1 MRHRTFNDICQSVK
15 LGLAD
20 DDEFKWILD
29 RLQERA
35 IVFAQDEEEGIR
47 PVRTPDRRTERAL
60 VIVLLRERAVTGRDD
75 SSVVYNDDMET
86 MHDGPVSAI
95 FVADRDC
102 EPFWFGLKASVEVLL
117 YERSFDYSEL
127 KAEIA
132 QTLAELA
139 PRAPLIRPALARIRK
154 ESHKRLSDHAHA
166 TKDMYQRLVYRALN
180 RRLEGRLEALIPKI
194 RDRRAVFAAQ
204 KHFLQQVALDLY
216 LLTKEAFPEP
226 SSVEEEAARSVLIA
240 VASSHAVRRAIRI
253 DTRLS

>member
-1 MRHRTFNDICQSVK
+1 MRHRTFDDIYRSVG
-15 LGLAD
+15 LSLAD
-20 DDEFKWILD
+20 DDEFKWILE

-35 IVFAQDEEEGIR
+35 IVFAQNEEEGITT
-47 PVRTPDRRTERAL
+47 VRTPDRHAKRAM
-60 VIVLLRERAVTGRDD
+60 VIVLLREQAVTGRDD

-102 EPFWFGLKASVEVLL
+102 EPFWFGLKAGVEVLL

-127 KAEIA
+127 KLGIA

-139 PRAPLIRPALARIRK
+139 PRAPQIRPELARIRK

-166 TKDMYQRLVYRALN
+166 TTDMYQRLVYRALD
-180 RRLEGRLEALIPKI
+180 RRLDGRLEALVPKI

-204 KHFLQQVALDLY
+204 KHFLQLAALDLY
-216 LLTKEAFPEP
+216 NLTKQAFPEP

-240 VASSHAVRRAIRI
+240 VASDHAVRRASQI